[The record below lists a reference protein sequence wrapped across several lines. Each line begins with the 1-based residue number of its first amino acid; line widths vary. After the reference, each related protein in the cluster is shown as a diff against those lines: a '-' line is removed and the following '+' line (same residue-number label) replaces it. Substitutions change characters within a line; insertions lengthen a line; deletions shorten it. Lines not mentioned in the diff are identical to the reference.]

1 MYERKE
7 LTVYAGYRQF
17 YLLDGAN
24 TGDTGSVE
32 FWTDEAF
39 NTRLAV
45 VPGVI
50 GISTDTYGSVPVTL
64 ELVESEPPVNLDGWD
79 HVVEASILLST
90 GRLQVVGCPDYDQP
104 VLDTTVVPGRYR
116 VRGSFASLLAEPNG
130 DYNDDSYLIQ
140 MWRSNVDGRLV
151 LKQFVAPR

>member
-7 LTVYAGYRQF
+7 LGGCAGYRQF
-17 YLLDGAN
+17 YLLDGA
-24 TGDTGSVE
+24 TPGDTGSVE

-39 NTRLAV
+39 DARLAV

-64 ELVESEPPVNLDGWD
+64 ELIESEPPVNLDGWD
-79 HVVEASILLST
+79 HVAEASILLST
-90 GRLQVVGCPDYDQP
+90 GRLRVLGCPDEP
-104 VLDTTVVPGRYR
+104 ALDTTVVPGRYR
-116 VRGSFASLLAEPNG
+116 VRASFASLRTEPDG
-130 DYNDDSYLIQ
+130 DYEGDSYLIQ

-151 LKQFVAPR
+151 LKRFVAPR